1 MKRTK
6 SMVYRP
12 TQEANELVLYAEN
25 TGDLYRN
32 SIQPAIE
39 SLAKKYRKG
48 VYDKNRAVDLYYYIA
63 TEAAKMYSREF
74 GYNFSVTDRYTAA
87 VELEESYFENVRE
100 CAKN

>member
-12 TQEANELVLYAEN
+12 TQESNELVLYAEN
-25 TGDLYRN
+25 TGDLYRRCTET
-32 SIQPAIE
+32 AIK

-48 VYDKNRAVDLYYYIA
+48 TYNKDKAVDLWYAIA
-63 TEAAKMYSREF
+63 TEASKMYSREF
-74 GYNFSVTDRYTAA
+74 GYSFSVTDRYTAA
-87 VELEESYFENVRE
+87 VELEESYFENVLE

>member
-12 TQEANELVLYAEN
+12 TQESNELVLYAEN
-25 TGDLYRN
+25 TSELYCN
-32 SIQPAIE
+32 DIQPAIE

-48 VYDKNRAVDLYYYIA
+48 IYDKNKAVDLYYYIA
-63 TEAAKMYSREF
+63 AAASKLYFREF

-87 VELEESYFENVRE
+87 VELEASYFENVVE
-100 CAKN
+100 SAKA

>member
-12 TQEANELVLYAEN
+12 TQESNELVLYAKN
-25 TGDLYRN
+25 TGDLYRRCTET
-32 SIQPAIE
+32 AIK

-48 VYDKNRAVDLYYYIA
+48 TYNKDKAVDLWYAIA
-63 TEAAKMYSREF
+63 TEASKMYSREF

-87 VELEESYFENVRE
+87 VEL
-100 CAKN
+100 

>member
-6 SMVYRP
+6 SMVYKP
-12 TQEANELVLYAEN
+12 TEESRELALYAEN
-25 TGDLYRN
+25 TGDLYCRC
-32 SIQPAIE
+32 IETAIK

-48 VYDKNRAVDLYYYIA
+48 TYNKDKAVDLWYAIA
-63 TEAAKMYSREF
+63 TEASKMYSRES

-87 VELEESYFENVRE
+87 VGLEESYFENVLE